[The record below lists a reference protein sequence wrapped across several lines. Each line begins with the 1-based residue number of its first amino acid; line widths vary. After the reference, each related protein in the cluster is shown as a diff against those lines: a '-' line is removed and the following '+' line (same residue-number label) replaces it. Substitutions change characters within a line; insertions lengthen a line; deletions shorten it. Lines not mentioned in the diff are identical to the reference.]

1 MAAVVVVFDGGG
13 SICWCMM
20 VSAMDYGN
28 VMVRQRWLAQQEDE
42 RGAQEEATQKPS
54 GMMRGQ

>member
-1 MAAVVVVFDGGG
+1 MVVFDGGG
-13 SICWCMM
+13 SICWCLM

-28 VMVRQRWLAQQEDE
+28 VMVRQIWLAQQEDE